1 MYIYLLCA
9 CLSVSIYHFSR
20 MLYCQSTN
28 IPQLK
33 PPTPALYVCLHLSS
47 IFLHLI
53 ILSLMCI
60 SPFLSFRP
68 RAKATKTLFCVC
80 FVPEIFCQIDI
91 FLIFIAVF

>member
-33 PPTPALYVCLHLSS
+33 PPTPALYVCLHLFH
-47 IFLHLI
+47 FLASHY
-53 ILSLMCI
+53 SL
-60 SPFLSFRP
+60 
-68 RAKATKTLFCVC
+68 AHVH
-80 FVPEIFCQIDI
+80 
-91 FLIFIAVF
+91 IAVFVFSSARKSDENSFLCVFCA